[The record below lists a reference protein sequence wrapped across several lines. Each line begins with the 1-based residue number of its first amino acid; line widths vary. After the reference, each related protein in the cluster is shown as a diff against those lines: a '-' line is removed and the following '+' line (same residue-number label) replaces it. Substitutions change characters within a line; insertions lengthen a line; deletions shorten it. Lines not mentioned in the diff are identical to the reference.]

1 LFDTGHCADE
11 LKGRLGV
18 HPASISD
25 YRELARRR
33 LPHFLFE
40 YVDGGSYAEVTLR
53 RNVADLEALSLRQ
66 RVLRD
71 ISQLDLSTELFGTRY
86 AMPIAL
92 APVGMAGMCARRGEI
107 QAARAAEQT
116 GVPFCLSTVS
126 VCPQAEVAQALAR
139 PFWFQLYIMR
149 DREFMRDL
157 IGEAIALKC
166 SALVFTVDLPV
177 FGARYRDMRSGLSGA
192 PGLGRSLR
200 RFAQIAR
207 HPGWAWDV
215 GVHGRPHQLGNLAPV
230 LEGSGGIEDYI
241 GWIGRNLD
249 PAINWKDLA
258 WVRSLWPGPLIVKG
272 ILEADDARAAADLG
286 VDGLVV
292 SNHGGRQLDGALSAV
307 RALPDIVAAVGDRL
321 TILADGG
328 VRSGLDVVRMLA
340 LGARGVLVGRPWVYA
355 LGARGGAGVTHV
367 LELLA
372 AEMRVAMALTGCTKI
387 AEINTGILAHDR

>member
-1 LFDTGHCADE
+1 
-11 LKGRLGV
+11 V

-33 LPHFLFE
+33 LPHFLYE
-40 YVDGGSYAEVTLR
+40 YVDGGAYGEVTLR

-66 RVLRD
+66 RVLREV
-71 ISQLDLSTELFGTRY
+71 SQLDLSSELFGTRC
-86 AMPIAL
+86 AMPVAL
-92 APVGMAGMCARRGEI
+92 APVGMAGMCARRGEV
-107 QAARAAEQT
+107 QAARAAEHA

-126 VCPQAEVAQALAR
+126 VCPLAEVAQGLAR

-177 FGARYRDMRSGLSGA
+177 FSTRYRDMRSGLSGS
-192 PGLGRSLR
+192 PGLRRSAR
-200 RFAQIAR
+200 RLMQIAR
-207 HPGWAWDV
+207 RPAWAWDV
-215 GVHGRPHQLGNLAPV
+215 GVQGRPHVLGNLVPV
-230 LEGSGGIEDYI
+230 LKGGGGIEDYL
-241 GWIGRNLD
+241 GWIGRNMD
-249 PAINWKDLA
+249 PAIHWKDLA

-272 ILEADDARAAADLG
+272 ILEAEDAQAAADCG
-286 VDGLVV
+286 VDGIVV

-321 TILADGG
+321 TIMADGG
-328 VRSGLDVVRMLA
+328 VRSGLDVVRLLA
-340 LGARGVLVGRPWVYA
+340 LGARGVLVGRPWAYA
-355 LGARGGAGVTHV
+355 LGARGAAGVTHM

-372 AEMRVAMALTGCTKI
+372 AEMRVAMALTGCTRV
-387 AEINTGILAHDR
+387 AEINERILARDS